1 MVDPPRLLLITE
13 RAELGANLRE
23 FLQADYRLEIGWCL
37 PDDDPPDLILLD
49 QASGQ
54 AATILAQT
62 QRPRVLLIVTSSQP
76 DPRADEFIR
85 QPLAGWEVLARVGSL
100 LAYGSLDGEKG
111 RVLEASRTLLAQL
124 RHLHVEYELVSAALA
139 KERERGDLSFH
150 QTLHDL
156 RNPLN
161 AIIGFAR
168 LVRRKAEEVLPEK
181 QLANLDKIEA
191 AARQLQAM
199 LEELKEHERRSR
211 HHSLSRLAPLD
222 CAELLD
228 GLERRFAL
236 EASQQGA
243 RLFSEVVAP
252 PLCLRSDPDR
262 LGQILEQLVSNA
274 LRFGGQGEVV
284 VRCYRYPAQEPDE
297 VRFEV
302 VDQGPGLTDPEGVF
316 EPFSKDQSSE
326 GSGLGLSLARRHAQ
340 VLGGR
345 LEAVNRSEGGA
356 LFRLSLSRS
365 SLLER
370 LELPP
375 LGEGPDLLVID
386 DEVPTLEVLRG
397 LLSVRGYTVHVTNT
411 AEAGLETARQLFP
424 SLIITDITMPGMTG
438 LELISE
444 LAGDPSTASI
454 PVVVF
459 SGGEQPDNLAGV
471 AAWLTKPFDLD
482 EVQTVVGR
490 LIGGEGNL

>member
-37 PDDDPPDLILLD
+37 PDEDLPDLILLD

-54 AATILAQT
+54 SSTILAQT
-62 QRPRVLLIVTSSQP
+62 DRPPVLLIVASNQP

-100 LAYGSLDGEKG
+100 LACGRTDGEKG
-111 RVLEASRTLLAQL
+111 RALETSRSLMAQL

-139 KERERGDLSFH
+139 KERERRDLTFR

-161 AIIGFAR
+161 AIVGFAR
-168 LVRRKAEEVLPEK
+168 LVRRKAEDVLADK
-181 QLANLDKIEA
+181 QLANLDQIEA
-191 AARQLQAM
+191 SARQLQAM
-199 LEELKEHERRSR
+199 LEELKEHEGGSG
-211 HHSLSRLAPLD
+211 HHSLTRLAPLD
-222 CAELLD
+222 CAELFD
-228 GLERRFAL
+228 ALERRFAL
-236 EASQQGA
+236 EASQQGT
-243 RLFSEVVAP
+243 RLFTEVVAS
-252 PLCLRSDPDR
+252 PLCLRSDPER
-262 LGQILEQLVSNA
+262 LRQILDQLVSNA
-274 LRFGGQGEVV
+274 LRFGGHNEVV
-284 VRCYRYPAQEPDE
+284 VRCYRYPAHEPEE

-302 VDQGPGLTDPEGVF
+302 VDQGPGLTDPEAVF

-326 GSGLGLSLARRHAQ
+326 GSGLGLSLARRHAE
-340 VLGGR
+340 VLGGS
-345 LEAVNRSEGGA
+345 LAAFNRPEGGA
-356 LFRLSLSRS
+356 LFRLSLARS

-370 LELPP
+370 IELPP

-397 LLSVRGYTVHVTNT
+397 LLSVRGFTVHVANT
-411 AEAGLETARQLFP
+411 AEAGLDTARQLFP
-424 SLIITDITMPGMTG
+424 KLIITDITMPGMTG
-438 LELISE
+438 LELIAE
-444 LAGDPSTASI
+444 LASQEATSGI

-459 SGGEQPDNLAGV
+459 SGGEQQADLPGV

-482 EVQTVVGR
+482 EIQAVVGR
-490 LIGGEGNL
+490 LVDDQRNL